1 MTTVGYIATKILNI
15 DNNGFSINYDKSDK
29 INPIMKLV
37 FMSLVNNRYNGK
49 FRMLKET
56 ANSFLKFS
64 REEFINYFC
73 KIQKIYYAFS
83 RLAFIYKY
91 KKSTMS
97 ATTDMGLNDITIN
110 DKNVLCIYHVNSRY
124 LFNLND
130 LLKIINTSLTNAY
143 SFFSQPLQSKNPYNN
158 LPFTKSNLY
167 NIYFFMKYN
176 TPIYNDLFIKFF
188 YCDFNLS
195 TFYYKYEY
203 LLRDYIIENFVKN
216 SSEDELI
223 KEIKKMLSIY
233 NKKNKKILIDDEF
246 PKNRLIKIMKPY
258 LLLYLQSQ
266 YSFVHIIKNNTSIL
280 LYNKLKIFRNFNQ
293 KFGRKIYKMGFKYD
307 SNFKRKSYIKSV
319 EFLDNHIAFNYNE
332 ELKFLTNHTYYNEV
346 NTNEEVSYV
355 FTVYNNNNVN
365 IVEEYIGEEV
375 EDGEG
380 EEEEG
385 EGEEDEGE
393 EDEEDEGED
402 EYVEENVEESNDM
415 NNETDYEDYEDYED
429 GSIS

>member
-124 LFNLND
+124 LFNIND
-130 LLKIINTSLTNAY
+130 LLKIINTSLTNSYA
-143 SFFSQPLQSKNPYNN
+143 FFSEPLQSKNPYNN

-176 TPIYNDLFIKFF
+176 TTNYNDLFIKFF
-188 YCDFNLS
+188 YCNFNLS

-203 LLRDYIIENFVKN
+203 LVRDYIIENFVKN
-216 SSEDELI
+216 SSEDVLI

-233 NKKNKKILIDDEF
+233 NNKNKKIIIDEEF

-258 LLLYLQSQ
+258 LVLYLQSQ
-266 YSFVHIIKNNTSIL
+266 YSFVPIIKNNTSIL
-280 LYNKLKIFRNFNQ
+280 LYNKLKMFRNFNP
-293 KFGRKIYKMGFKYD
+293 KFGRKIYKLGFKYH
-307 SNFKRKSYIKSV
+307 SNFKRKSYIKSI
-319 EFLDNHIAFNYNE
+319 EFLDNHIAFNYSE
-332 ELKFLTNHTYYNEV
+332 ELKFLKNHTYYNEV
-346 NTNEEVSYV
+346 NTNEELTYI
-355 FTVYNNNNVN
+355 FAVYNNNNNNMN
-365 IVEEYIGEEV
+365 IVE
-375 EDGEG
+375 
-380 EEEEG
+380 
-385 EGEEDEGE
+385 E
-393 EDEEDEGED
+393 EDEEDNDEYED
-402 EYVEENVEESNDM
+402 ENNIMHEEAYHEEAYHEEAYHEEDMNVDTDYDEEES
-415 NNETDYEDYEDYED
+415 
-429 GSIS
+429 IS

>member
-1 MTTVGYIATKILNI
+1 
-15 DNNGFSINYDKSDK
+15 
-29 INPIMKLV
+29 
-37 FMSLVNNRYNGK
+37 
-49 FRMLKET
+49 
-56 ANSFLKFS
+56 
-64 REEFINYFC
+64 
-73 KIQKIYYAFS
+73 
-83 RLAFIYKY
+83 
-91 KKSTMS
+91 
-97 ATTDMGLNDITIN
+97 
-110 DKNVLCIYHVNSRY
+110 
-124 LFNLND
+124 
-130 LLKIINTSLTNAY
+130 
-143 SFFSQPLQSKNPYNN
+143 
-158 LPFTKSNLY
+158 
-167 NIYFFMKYN
+167 MKYN

-380 EEEEG
+380 EVEDGEGEEEEG

-393 EDEEDEGED
+393 EDEGEEGEEGEEDEGED
-402 EYVEENVEESNDM
+402 EYVEENVEESNDV